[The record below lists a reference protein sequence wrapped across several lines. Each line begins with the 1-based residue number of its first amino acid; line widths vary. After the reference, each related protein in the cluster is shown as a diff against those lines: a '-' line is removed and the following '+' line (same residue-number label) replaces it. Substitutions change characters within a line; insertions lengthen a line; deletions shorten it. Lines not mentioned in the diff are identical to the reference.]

1 MTNNILFE
9 NEQCV
14 QENINPYDAKK
25 FRKTFIS
32 SDIYKKLKSEYDFVD
47 FENSLWLQ
55 EFNTPRAK
63 LYQSRFSCEPFYFLD
78 FLIKQNPEKIYDLG
92 CGCNIFKKYIP
103 NIIGIDD
110 QGKLLNKKLCKNIDI
125 IDKFDDAFLEK
136 YQNHFESIYS
146 ICALHFINLSDLR
159 KRCLDFISIVKE
171 DGHGFLSLNLARM
184 CGKDPVWKKI
194 KESTFENYKNEV
206 ELYIRKEL

>member
-1 MTNNILFE
+1 MTDNILFE

-14 QENINPYDAKK
+14 QKNINPYDAKK

-110 QGKLLNKKLCKNIDI
+110 QGKLLNKKLCKNWN
-125 IDKFDDAFLEK
+125 DDYL
-136 YQNHFESIYS
+136 Q
-146 ICALHFINLSDLR
+146 LLSNRKHNDTCCKEQVDL
-159 KRCLDFISIVKE
+159 LQI
-171 DGHGFLSLNLARM
+171 LSQH
-184 CGKDPVWKKI
+184 
-194 KESTFENYKNEV
+194 E
-206 ELYIRKEL
+206 